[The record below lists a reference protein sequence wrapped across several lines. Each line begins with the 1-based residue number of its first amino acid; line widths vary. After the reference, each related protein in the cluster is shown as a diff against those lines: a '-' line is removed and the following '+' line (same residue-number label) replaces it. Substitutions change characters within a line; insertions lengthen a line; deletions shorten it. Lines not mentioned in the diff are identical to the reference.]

1 MIINFREEREVRETG
16 VIYNSVLNQIKMLY
30 AQDPVKAG
38 EFAISAI
45 ELVLTGD
52 MSTDDFMIKLALE
65 NMKTIAEKNQEKY
78 DKKVETQKQKKFEEM
93 RLAEIAELYNQGF
106 TQKEIGIK
114 LNIPQQTISY
124 RLNNIIKVEYPDL
137 IVYQNTKNTK
147 NTKNTNHDNDN
158 DNDNDNDKNL
168 ICANAQTREGHGA
181 IAPSPKEF
189 KF

>member
-1 MIINFREEREVRETG
+1 MITDFKENETRDSAI
-16 VIYNSVLNQIKMLY
+16 IYNSVLSQIKMLY

-65 NMKTIAEKNQEKY
+65 NMKTIAEKNKEKHE
-78 DKKVETQKQKKFEEM
+78 KKVKSQEEKRFEEM

-124 RLNNIIKVEYPDL
+124 RLRIIREKYSDL

-147 NTKNTNHDNDN
+147 NTKFTKTDNDN
-158 DNDNDNDKNL
+158 DNDNDNDINDF
-168 ICANAQTREGHGA
+168 CA
-181 IAPSPKEF
+181 IAQNSKAQAPHKQF
-189 KF
+189 RF

>member
-1 MIINFREEREVRETG
+1 MIVNFREEREVRETG
-16 VIYNSVLNQIKMLY
+16 VIYNSVLNQIKMLH
-30 AQDPVKAG
+30 AQDPAKAG

-52 MSTDDFMIKLALE
+52 ISSDDFMIKLALE
-65 NMKTIAEKNQEKY
+65 NMKAVTEKNQEKY
-78 DKKVETQKQKKFEEM
+78 DKKVEAQKQKKFEEM
-93 RLAEIAELYNQGF
+93 RLAEIAELHNQGF

-147 NTKNTNHDNDN
+147 NTNHDNDN
-158 DNDNDNDKNL
+158 VNDNDNDRNL

-189 KF
+189 RF